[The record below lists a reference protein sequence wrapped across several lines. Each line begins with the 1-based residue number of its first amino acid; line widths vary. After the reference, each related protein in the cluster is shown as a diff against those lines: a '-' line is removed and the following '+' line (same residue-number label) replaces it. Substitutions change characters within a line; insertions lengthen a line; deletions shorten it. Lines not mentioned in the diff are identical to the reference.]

1 MKPSLLSLSLLTLLS
16 VVGGQIAIAN
26 AALAQPQSE
35 PEALDDPI
43 EQNSAAWAIEA
54 IEDSS
59 EDSQTL
65 PLPIPSG
72 KALPTTPLRTST
84 SPLASAPLS
93 QPATTVAEW
102 IAQIEAAWVQI
113 TGVRVEATEAGLQV
127 ILETADGELP
137 APTTTVSGNALI
149 AEIPNAVLALP
160 EGDAFQQFEPAGGI
174 ALVQVTG
181 LPGDRVQVAIT
192 GTDAAPAVEIDAAA
206 TALTLS
212 VMPRVAQTGEGDEA
226 IQIVV
231 TGEEGSRYFE
241 PNTATATRTDTPL
254 RDIPQSIQVIPQ
266 AVLEDQQVFTLEGA
280 LRNAS
285 GVVSGE
291 QTFNGQQFIVRGFG
305 FTRILQDGFR
315 LNDGRLFGFAE
326 LSNLESIEVLK
337 GPASILAGS
346 IQPGGVINLVT
357 EQPLSEPFYNLEFQ
371 VGNRGSISPSIDV
384 SGPLTDDG
392 RLLYRLNALY
402 RHEDSFRGFDTD
414 LERFFIAPTIRWQIS
429 DRTDL
434 TVSLEYTNDERPAD
448 VGLIAIGEGVAD
460 VPFDRVIGELDNVRE
475 QEILRVAYNFEH
487 RFSDSWQFRNA
498 FSYVRS
504 NSESLSAIPAIVVD
518 EQAGDILVGFSNL
531 ITPLEVFD
539 LQTNIVGE
547 FNTG

>member
-241 PNTATATRTDTPL
+241 PNTATAT
-254 RDIPQSIQVIPQ
+254 
-266 AVLEDQQVFTLEGA
+266 
-280 LRNAS
+280 
-285 GVVSGE
+285 
-291 QTFNGQQFIVRGFG
+291 
-305 FTRILQDGFR
+305 
-315 LNDGRLFGFAE
+315 
-326 LSNLESIEVLK
+326 
-337 GPASILAGS
+337 
-346 IQPGGVINLVT
+346 
-357 EQPLSEPFYNLEFQ
+357 
-371 VGNRGSISPSIDV
+371 
-384 SGPLTDDG
+384 
-392 RLLYRLNALY
+392 
-402 RHEDSFRGFDTD
+402 
-414 LERFFIAPTIRWQIS
+414 
-429 DRTDL
+429 
-434 TVSLEYTNDERPAD
+434 
-448 VGLIAIGEGVAD
+448 
-460 VPFDRVIGELDNVRE
+460 
-475 QEILRVAYNFEH
+475 
-487 RFSDSWQFRNA
+487 
-498 FSYVRS
+498 
-504 NSESLSAIPAIVVD
+504 
-518 EQAGDILVGFSNL
+518 
-531 ITPLEVFD
+531 
-539 LQTNIVGE
+539 
-547 FNTG
+547 